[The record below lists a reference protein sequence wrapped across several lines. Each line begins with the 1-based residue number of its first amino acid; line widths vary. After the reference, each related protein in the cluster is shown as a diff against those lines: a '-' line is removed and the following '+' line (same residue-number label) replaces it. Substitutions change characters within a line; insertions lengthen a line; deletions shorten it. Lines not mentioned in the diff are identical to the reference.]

1 MKSLLQDLRYAG
13 RLLLRSPG
21 FTLLAALTLA
31 LGIGANAAIFSVA
44 NALLLKP
51 LPYGDPAR
59 LAVIYSQFP
68 SMGFDHFWVDP
79 VELTEFRERNRSFA
93 HVGGYRTTFV
103 NVASRDEPLRAQ
115 GAVATAGLFSTLG
128 VDAELGRYYTAAEDL
143 PNAEKVVVLGDGLWR
158 RAFGADPGILGR
170 RIKVEGIDRTVIG
183 VMPPGFTVGDKR
195 VEVWVPLALD
205 PLKPGNRGNHYLW
218 LVGRLKPGVSFAQAR
233 SEMHGLLAR
242 WHQEGQQ
249 MHTPSLDNHPFV
261 IQPLQDDLVGA
272 VRPKIRVLLGAVGLV
287 LLISCVNVANLLLAR
302 AEARQKE
309 IAIRT
314 ALGAD
319 RRRLLRQFLTES
331 VVLALIGGILGL
343 FLAYVGVKAIVAAN
357 LDSLPRVDE
366 IGLDGRS
373 ILFTLGISVLT
384 GLLFGLAPALH
395 ARAGDFFAS
404 LKEGGQRTTAGS
416 GRQRLRRGLVVVE
429 VALAAMLVI
438 GGGLLIRSFW
448 KLLQVNPGFD
458 PRNVLSFE
466 ISLPK
471 ATYPEVHNVRDFY
484 QTLLTRLHGLPGVES
499 VAAMDGMPPSR
510 DLDANDTEFEGL
522 PKTPDAPPQNVDFW
536 QVVTPEYFQAMR
548 IPKLDGRVF
557 EPRDVHGSQGVV
569 VVNKTLADLFYPGKS
584 PIGRRVRGPGNG
596 PGQDSPWL
604 TIVGVVGDVK
614 QKGLDQKT
622 GTELYFLHSQIEE
635 TVGGRGGTMYVV
647 MRTQGDPMRLASDV
661 RRQVRELDASLPVAN
676 LQPLSNVVYG
686 AMAQPRFITFVV
698 MVFALVALLLAAI
711 GIYGV
716 LGYMVEQRTQEIGVR
731 MALGAQVREVLGMV
745 LAQGAWLVGIGLV
758 LGVIGALAL
767 RKVLSSVLFGVT
779 ATDPGI
785 FALVLLVLSM
795 VGFLACYLP
804 ARRATR
810 VDPLVALRQE

>member
-21 FTLLAALTLA
+21 FTLLAAVTLA

-44 NALLLKP
+44 NAVLLKP
-51 LPYGDPAR
+51 LPYPDPGR
-59 LAVIYSQFP
+59 LAAIFSQFP

-79 VELTEFRERNRSFA
+79 VEFKEFGERNRSFA
-93 HVGGYRTTFV
+93 EIGAYRPYLA
-103 NVASRDEPLRAQ
+103 NVAAREEPVQAQ
-115 GAVATAGLFSTLG
+115 AAIASAGLFRALG
-128 VDAELGRYYTAAEDL
+128 VKPELGHYYTAAEDL
-143 PNAEKVVVLGDGLWR
+143 PNTEKVVVIGDALWR
-158 RAFGADPGILGR
+158 RAFAADRGIVGR
-170 RIKVEGIDRTVIG
+170 RIKVDGADRTVIG

-205 PLKPGNRGNHYLW
+205 PLKPGNRGNHYLL
-218 LVGRLKPGVSFAQAR
+218 LVGRLKPGVSLAQSR
-233 SEMHGLLAR
+233 SEMQGLLAR
-242 WHQEGQQ
+242 WPLDGEQV
-249 MHTPSLDNHPFV
+249 HTPHPKDHPFI

-272 VRPKIRVLLGAVGLV
+272 VRPKIQVLVWAVGLV

-302 AEARQKE
+302 AEARQRE

-319 RRRLLRQFLTES
+319 RSRLIRQFLTES
-331 VVLALIGGILGL
+331 VLLALLGGGLGL
-343 FLAYVGVKAIVAAN
+343 LLAVVGLKAIVAAN

-373 ILFTLGISVLT
+373 LLYTLGVSVLT

-416 GRQRLRRGLVVVE
+416 ARQRLRRGLVIVE

-448 KLLQVNPGFD
+448 KLLQVNPGFE
-458 PRNVLSFE
+458 PKGVLSFQ
-466 ISLPK
+466 ISLPQ
-471 ATYPEVHNVRDFY
+471 ATYPEAAQVRDFY
-484 QTLLTRLHGLPGVES
+484 TALLTRLRSFPGVES
-499 VAAMDGMPPSR
+499 VGAMSGMPPSR
-510 DLDANDTEFEGL
+510 ELDANDTEFEGI
-522 PKTPDAPPQNVDFW
+522 PRTEDGPPQNVDFW
-536 QVVTPEYFQAMR
+536 QVVAGDYFQTLR
-548 IPKLDGRVF
+548 IPVLEGRTF
-557 EPRDVHGSQGVV
+557 QARDAHGATGVV
-569 VVNKTLADLFYPGKS
+569 VINKTLANLFWPGKS
-584 PIGRRVRGPGNG
+584 PINRRLRAPG
-596 PGQDSPWL
+596 DKAPWL
-604 TIVGVVGDVK
+604 TIVGVVADVK

-622 GTELYFLHSQIEE
+622 GTELYFPQSQVQEAFD
-635 TVGGRGGTMYVV
+635 GRSGTMYVV
-647 MRTQGDPMRLASDV
+647 VRTQGDPMRLAADV
-661 RRQVRELDASLPVAN
+661 RRQVRELDASLPVAD
-676 LQPLSNVVYG
+676 LQPMSDVIYG
-686 AMAQPRFITFVV
+686 AMAQPRFITFMVL
-698 MVFALVALLLAAI
+698 VFALVALALSAI

-716 LGYMVEQRTQEIGVR
+716 LAYMVEQRTQEIGVR
-731 MALGAQVREVLGMV
+731 MALGAQVGQVMTMV
-745 LAQGAWLVGIGLV
+745 LRQGAWLVGGGLI

-767 RKVLSSVLFGVT
+767 RKVLASVLFGVT
-779 ATDPGI
+779 ATDPAI
-785 FALVLLVLSM
+785 FGFVLLVLSL